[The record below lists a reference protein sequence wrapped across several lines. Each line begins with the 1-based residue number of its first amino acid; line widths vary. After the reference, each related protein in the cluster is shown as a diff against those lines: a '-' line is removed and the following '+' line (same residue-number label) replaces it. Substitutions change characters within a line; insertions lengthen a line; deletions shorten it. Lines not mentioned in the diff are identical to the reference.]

1 MTELLLIMNVRINE
15 GKEGTINVH
24 FGDDPEVLARDFCLQ
39 YNVNQKL
46 VPLLIE
52 NINKNLEVAEQQ
64 KGNNI
69 QSGQDTMQYSTETCN
84 SKLIETPFNE
94 PLHQLSTNNYFSN
107 NSSVHERLYEDAKNK
122 RLKQKLNVQDSRSK
136 KIKIQES
143 EINYGLFLYQK
154 GLKKNEEKLQRAE
167 SAKKDLQNS
176 QLVECTHHPR
186 INYVSRQ
193 LAQRKGDSV
202 SEHLNRL
209 AQEQKIRRENASQQ
223 HLQTEVQSCSF
234 KPQINRISRY
244 IVEERNERGSQP
256 WYESLYSDYDSKR
269 QKLEQL
275 ERQYFSSNYTF
286 HPKIDMISEKIVQ
299 GSSFEQRQKIRSTSR
314 QNLSVC
320 DEENQLFKPKTGR
333 PPEKRP
339 RNLFQNLY
347 NQAKIQEK
355 KRQNQIVQQHQQQM
369 NASQIRA
376 SERSNQMIQ
385 SQIEFSLMKI
395 FDCLDSDKD
404 GYINSENCDVG
415 DLEENVIKILSPL
428 LLEMESGNHTL
439 NKKEFIESAE
449 RLVATLSPGEKH
461 DLLKKPS
468 RKVDVPQYSFNPSL
482 NRRSQKIVAAKK
494 N

>member
-1 MTELLLIMNVRINE
+1 MTELLLIMNVRIDE
-15 GKEGTINVH
+15 GRQGTINVH
-24 FGDDPEVLARDFCLQ
+24 FGDDPEVLARDFCIE

-64 KGNNI
+64 KVN
-69 QSGQDTMQYSTETCN
+69 SGQDTMQYSTETCN
-84 SKLIETPFNE
+84 SKFMETPFNE
-94 PLHQLSTNNYFSN
+94 PLHQLSMNNYYSTH
-107 NSSVHERLYEDAKNK
+107 SSVHDRLYEDAKNK
-122 RLKQKLNVQDSRSK
+122 RLKQKLNISDSRSK
-136 KIKIQES
+136 KIKIQEP

-154 GLKKNEEKLQRAE
+154 GIKKNEEKLQRAE

-186 INYVSRQ
+186 INHVSKQ
-193 LAQRKGDSV
+193 LVQRKGESV

-209 AQEQKIRRENASQQ
+209 AQEQKIKRENASQE
-223 HLQTEVQSCSF
+223 HLKSEVQSCSF

-244 IVEERNERGSQP
+244 IVEERNDRSNQP
-256 WYESLYSDYDSKR
+256 WYEQLYTDYDSKR

-275 ERQYFSSNYTF
+275 EKQYFSSNYTF

-320 DEENQLFKPKTGR
+320 DDDSQLFKPKTGR

-339 RNLFQNLY
+339 RDLFQNLY
-347 NQAKIQEK
+347 NQAKIWEK
-355 KRQNQIVQQHQQQM
+355 KRQNKIVQIHQQQM
-369 NASQIRA
+369 STSQVRA
-376 SERSNQMIQ
+376 SEKSNQMIQ
-385 SQIEFSLMKI
+385 SQMQVSLIKI
-395 FDCLDSDKD
+395 FNALDSDND
-404 GYINSENCDVG
+404 GFINSENCDVG
-415 DLEENVIKILSPL
+415 DLDDNVIKILSPL

-439 NKKEFIESAE
+439 NKKEFVESAE
-449 RLVATLSPGEKH
+449 RLVATLSPCEKY
-461 DLLKKPS
+461 DLLKKPILMC
-468 RKVDVPQYSFNPSL
+468 VNILYM
-482 NRRSQKIVAAKK
+482 SQKIVAAKR